1 MFPFLRANC
10 SHCAVLLNKEKQLS
24 SPVIDIADELETSIM
39 YQSVTSMMLTIS
51 DYLETGVCYLDTE
64 GFLITDEED
73 KQDEKMNKIFLK
85 YNAGLTLI
93 R

>member
-1 MFPFLRANC
+1 
-10 SHCAVLLNKEKQLS
+10 
-24 SPVIDIADELETSIM
+24 M